1 LANRIDSTCGCPQS
15 DGFRK
20 GSTHPT
26 LYGFA
31 KNERDNID
39 DKQLKTLREIAT
51 GWLAVSIEHIEKE
64 IAAGRLQEVPDGK

>member
-1 LANRIDSTCGCPQS
+1 LANHIGSTCGYPQS

-26 LYGFA
+26 FYGFA

-39 DKQLKTLREIAT
+39 DKTGYVSQLEWGTKRPTGAALVLLNVIRRKGIEIV
-51 GWLAVSIEHIEKE
+51 L
-64 IAAGRLQEVPDGK
+64 